1 MNILYINHY
10 AGSVHHGMEFR
21 PYYMATEWV
30 KAGHN
35 VTMVA
40 ADFSHIRGKNP
51 NIEKS
56 FTEENIDGVNYLWVK
71 TNSYN
76 GNGLGRIRNIL
87 SFTRQLKRRAKSV
100 AEKYNPDVVIASST
114 YPYDIHPAE
123 KIAKFAG
130 AKLFFEIHDIW
141 PDTLIEL
148 AGFSRKNPAIK
159 HMQKTTDYAF
169 KKSHRVISIL
179 PNADIYLEER
189 GVEAKK
195 FRAVPNGVMCDS
207 VAEELPES
215 VTSLIEK
222 LRNENRF
229 ITMYAGGHAISNS
242 LDDLVAAAKNLDDNH
257 AIVLIG
263 DGVEKPRLAEESKNL
278 TNIFFVEKIRKNQV
292 LSVLK
297 LADALVISAVKC
309 SLYRYGAGM
318 NKFYDYQLAAKPI
331 INAVEAVNDP
341 VADSNCGVSVPS
353 GDGLAIA
360 KAIKEI
366 SQKTPQEREEMGKRG
381 YEYVHKHHDYK
392 HLAQKFLQALEE

>member
-1 MNILYINHY
+1 M
-10 AGSVHHGMEFR
+10 
-21 PYYMATEWV
+21 
-30 KAGHN
+30 GHN

-51 NIEKS
+51 TIEKS
-56 FTEENIDGVNYLWVK
+56 FTEENIDGVNYLWIK
-71 TNSYN
+71 TNRYN
-76 GNGLGRIRNIL
+76 GNGFGRIRNIL
-87 SFTRQLKRRAKSV
+87 SFTRQLKRRAAKI
-100 AEKYNPDVVIASST
+100 AEKYKPDAVIASST

-130 AKLFFEIHDIW
+130 AKLYFEIHDIW

-148 AGFSRKNPAIK
+148 AGFSRKNPAIR

-179 PNADIYLEER
+179 PNADIYLAER
-189 GVEAKK
+189 GIDTAK

-207 VAEELPES
+207 LAEDLPES
-215 VTSLIEK
+215 VINLIEK
-222 LRNENRF
+222 LRGENRF

-242 LDDLVAAAKNLDDNH
+242 LDDLVAAARDLDDNH

-263 DGVEKPRLAEESKNL
+263 DGVEKPRLIEEGKDL
-278 TNIFFVEKIRKNQV
+278 ANIFFVDKIRKNQV
-292 LSVLK
+292 LTALR

-331 INAVEAVNDP
+331 INAVEAANDP
-341 VADSNCGVSVPS
+341 VADSNCGISVPS
-353 GDGLAIA
+353 GDGIVIA
-360 KAIKEI
+360 KAIREI
-366 SQKTPQEREEMGKRG
+366 AEKSPQERDEMGKRG
-381 YEYVHKHHDYK
+381 YDYVHKHHDYK
-392 HLAQKFLQALEE
+392 RLAQKFLQALEE

>member
-10 AGSVHHGMEFR
+10 AGSVYHGMEFR
-21 PYYMATEWV
+21 PYYMAAEWV

-35 VTMVA
+35 VTMIA

-51 NIEKS
+51 TISKS
-56 FTEENIDGVNYLWVK
+56 FTEENIDGVNYLWIK
-71 TNSYN
+71 TNPYN

-87 SFTRQLKRRAKSV
+87 SFTRQLKRRAKSL
-100 AEKYNPDVVIASST
+100 AEKYKPTVVIASST

-130 AKLFFEIHDIW
+130 AKLYFEIHDIW

-148 AGFSRKNPAIK
+148 AGYKRSNPAIK

-169 KKSHRVISIL
+169 RKSHRVISIL
-179 PNADIYLEER
+179 PNADIYLKER
-189 GVEAKK
+189 GIDTAK

-207 VAEELPES
+207 EAETLPES
-215 VTSLIEK
+215 VTNLIKE
-222 LRNENRF
+222 LRTQNRF

-242 LDDLVAAAKNLDDNH
+242 LDDLVAAARNLNNNH
-257 AIVLIG
+257 AIILIG
-263 DGVEKPRLAEESKNL
+263 DGVEKPRLIEESKDL
-278 TNIFFVEKIRKNQV
+278 TNIFFVDKIRKNQV
-292 LSVLK
+292 LTALK

-331 INAVEAVNDP
+331 INAVEAANDP
-341 VADSNCGVSVPS
+341 VKDSDCGISVQS
-353 GDGLAIA
+353 GDGVAIA
-360 KAIKEI
+360 AAIKEI
-366 SQKTPQEREEMGKRG
+366 AAKTPQERDEMGKRG
-381 YEYVHKHHDYK
+381 YEYVHNHHDYK